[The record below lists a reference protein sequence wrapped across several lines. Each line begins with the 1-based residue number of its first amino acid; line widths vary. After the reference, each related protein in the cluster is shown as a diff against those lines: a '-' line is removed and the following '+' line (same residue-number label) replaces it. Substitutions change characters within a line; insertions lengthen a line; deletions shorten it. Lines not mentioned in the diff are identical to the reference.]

1 MLEETN
7 KKSSKTEKKNVQSS
21 DYDRYK
27 TLFESISAA
36 VFITTLKGEVI
47 EANLKS
53 CDLFGFSW
61 EDMKD
66 MNIAAIFPETE
77 EWEAKLEEIISK
89 GGINFETK
97 TVKKNGAKFPVAID
111 TSLFT
116 LDKKPVMLMLI
127 WDITDRKLAEVQ
139 LRESQERYKCI
150 FDSSAVAIM
159 MTDDRERIVSW
170 NKYTEA
176 LLNMGED
183 ELLNKPV
190 AMLYPPEEW
199 RKIRA
204 EHVREKGMQP
214 HLETKMYNKDE
225 KLIDVDISLS
235 VLKNDK
241 GEVCGSIGVIKDITE
256 QKKAEQRIKESEAK
270 FRGLFD
276 SSTDGML
283 VLDARGEILD
293 ANSTVKDFFGLSEK
307 ELVGNN
313 FLSMGILTPKSL
325 SIVVRQFQELLSA
338 GVSTTY
344 ETDIHDKDGKIIDVE
359 LSSFFLVKKEGEVD
373 NFVLVIRDIRDRKT
387 TEIKLSREHSLLH
400 TLMDSIPDS
409 IYFKDAENKFIKV
422 NKAKAANSGVK
433 PGDMIGKTDFDFLPE
448 AEARRAFE
456 DDQEVLNTGKFIIN
470 KVEKLTGSSG
480 EERWVSVTKIPR
492 FDEEGNIIGT
502 MGISRDITEWKK
514 LEEVYLKQLMDK
526 KEEQI

>member
-1 MLEETN
+1 MLEETTKKTNNTEN
-7 KKSSKTEKKNVQSS
+7 KNLQSS

-27 TLFESISAA
+27 TLFESINAA
-36 VFITTLKGEVI
+36 AFITTVQGKVL
-47 EANLKS
+47 EANIKS

-61 EDMKD
+61 EDLKD
-66 MNIAAIFPETE
+66 MNIGDIFPESE
-77 EWEAKLEEIISK
+77 NWELKIEEITAK
-89 GGINFETK
+89 GGINFESK

-116 LDKKPVMLMLI
+116 LDKKPVMLILI

-150 FDSSAVAIM
+150 FDNSAVAIM
-159 MTDDRERIVSW
+159 MTDDRERVVSW
-170 NKYTEA
+170 NKYTET

-199 RKIRA
+199 KKIRA
-204 EHVREKGMQP
+204 ERVREKGMQP

-235 VLKNDK
+235 VLKNEK
-241 GEVCGSIGVIKDITE
+241 GEVCGSIGVVKDITE
-256 QKKAEQRIKESEAK
+256 QKKAEKRIKENEAK
-270 FRGLFD
+270 FRGLFN
-276 SSTDGML
+276 SSNDGML
-283 VLDARGEILD
+283 VLDARGEILEV
-293 ANSTVKDFFGLSEK
+293 NSKVVEFFNLNEE
-307 ELVGNN
+307 ELVGKN
-313 FLSMGILTPKSL
+313 FLSMGILTPRSL
-325 SIVVRQFQELLSA
+325 SVVVGQFQELLSSK
-338 GVSTTY
+338 VSTTH
-344 ETDIHDKDGKIIDVE
+344 ETEIHDKNAEIIDVE
-359 LSSFFLVKKEGEVD
+359 ISSFFLVKKEGEVD

-387 TEIKLSREHSLLH
+387 AEMRLSREHDLLH

-409 IYFKDAENKFIKV
+409 IYFKDVDNKFVKV
-422 NKAKAANSGVK
+422 NKAKAAHSNVK
-433 PGDMIGKTDFDFLPE
+433 PEEMIGKTDFDFLTEEE
-448 AEARRAFE
+448 AKRAFE

-470 KVEKLTGSSG
+470 KVEKLTGTNG
-480 EERWVSVTKIPR
+480 GERWVSVTKIPR

-514 LEEVYLKQLMDK
+514 LEEIYK
-526 KEEQI
+526 KEGREV